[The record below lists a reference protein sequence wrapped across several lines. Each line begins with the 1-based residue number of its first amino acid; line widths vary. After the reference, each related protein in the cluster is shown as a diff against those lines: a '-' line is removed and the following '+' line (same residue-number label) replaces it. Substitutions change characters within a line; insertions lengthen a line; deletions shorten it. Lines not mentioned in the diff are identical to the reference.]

1 MSMRNYSKS
10 MNQPNRIDI
19 KSYENETETIY
30 VKNTILQI
38 GNKIYEIDD
47 EKVEIFFTGKNIPT
61 AIKLN
66 VISQSKTTDLLIPP
80 LNNSVSREHEQDKPS
95 NTLPQRIPQVPQ
107 VLTGD
112 EDAKKGLEKVN
123 QSRESKGGQKV
134 KMQAT
139 NERVLLPG
147 KKRASVVYLQGKTK
161 YVRKCGDWE
170 TLKKAS
176 RRMS

>member
-1 MSMRNYSKS
+1 MLIATND
-10 MNQPNRIDI
+10 NR
-19 KSYENETETIY
+19 
-30 VKNTILQI
+30 
-38 GNKIYEIDD
+38 
-47 EKVEIFFTGKNIPT
+47 
-61 AIKLN
+61 
-66 VISQSKTTDLLIPP
+66 
-80 LNNSVSREHEQDKPS
+80 VSREQEQEQDKPI

-107 VLTGD
+107 ELTGD

-161 YVRKCGDWE
+161 YVRKCGEWE
-170 TLKKAS
+170 TLKKAA